1 MAINFPDTPS
11 ANQQY
16 TDPATQSIW
25 IYNADY
31 QVWISGSSSE
41 INQIAETANNALEQA
56 QIAQNT
62 AALAFARANTDVTNI
77 NTTAGT
83 YGSTTIVPIITI
95 TANGR
100 VSGISNSTTQVLTGV
115 TLINDTTTNTDKFIT
130 FSPNTA
136 GSFTSINVASSKL
149 TFNPSSGILSATN
162 FSSTSDERLK
172 MHIITL
178 EDSLEKVKKL
188 RGVSFKWK
196 EDKTKAIGLIA
207 QEVEAIVP
215 LAVNTNSE
223 GTKGVQYTVLIPLLI
238 ESVKELNKKIDSLEK
253 QLKDL
258 Q

>member
-11 ANQQY
+11 PGQQY
-16 TDPATQSIW
+16 TDPASNSVW
-25 IYNADY
+25 IYNSDY
-31 QVWISGSSSE
+31 GVWISGSSSE
-41 INQIAETANNALEQA
+41 INEIAEIANTALEQA

-62 AALAFARANTDVTNI
+62 ATLAFARANTDVTSVNI
-77 NTTAGT
+77 TPGT
-83 YGSTTIVPIITI
+83 YGNTTLIPIVSVL
-95 TANGR
+95 ANGR
-100 VSGISNSTTQVLTGV
+100 VSAISNSSTQVLTGV
-115 TLINDTTTNTDKFIT
+115 TIINDTATNADKFIT
-130 FSPNTA
+130 FSTNSA

-149 TFNPSSGILSATN
+149 TFNPSTGVLSATN

-172 MHIITL
+172 MHVVTL
-178 EDSLEKVKKL
+178 ENCLEQVSKL

-196 EDKTKAIGLIA
+196 EDKSRALGLIA

-223 GTKGVQYTVLIPLLI
+223 GIKGIQYTTLIPLLI

-258 Q
+258 K